1 MTGLR
6 MASRAIAGRTNE
18 SAELMRK
25 WKHKNDFRVSA
36 CGARASAAPSRT
48 AGWLRLFGAAAV
60 ALAPLTASAQALSDQ
75 RSTPQQAVQPQ
86 LPPEASGDVPV
97 PDWMAWRAFYHR
109 IEHYQQE
116 APALVPG
123 LLAVEAGLSATDA
136 NIVLAAGY
144 AYLDEL
150 ELIDAQAR
158 SEISNRFWPRDLP
171 RWVPP
176 SGGPNR
182 ISDVSTSDLVPAHA
196 PDGRLVT
203 DVLAEEGF
211 FDRLEQRRNSVFRTH
226 WESLAESIGL
236 YGLLWLERYI
246 EEEVAPNI
254 GFGGRVPVS
263 PMRVPDFD
271 NRMPPR

>member
-1 MTGLR
+1 
-6 MASRAIAGRTNE
+6 
-18 SAELMRK
+18 MRK
-25 WKHKNDFRVSA
+25 WKHTHGFRVSA
-36 CGARASAAPSRT
+36 CGTRAST
-48 AGWLRLFGAAAV
+48 ALGRMARWLRLFGAAAI
-60 ALAPLTASAQALSDQ
+60 ALAPLTASAQALPEQ

-86 LPPEASGDVPV
+86 LPPDASGDVPA

-116 APALVPG
+116 APAVVPG

-136 NIVLAAGY
+136 NIVVAAGY

-171 RWVPP
+171 PWTPP
-176 SGGPNR
+176 SGPIR

-211 FDRLEQRRNSVFRTH
+211 FDRLAQRRNSVFQTH

-236 YGLLWLERYI
+236 YSLLWLERYI
-246 EEEVAPNI
+246 EDEVAPNI
-254 GFGGRVPVS
+254 GFGGRMPVT
-263 PMRVPDFD
+263 PMRVPDSD
-271 NRMPPR
+271 NRVAPR